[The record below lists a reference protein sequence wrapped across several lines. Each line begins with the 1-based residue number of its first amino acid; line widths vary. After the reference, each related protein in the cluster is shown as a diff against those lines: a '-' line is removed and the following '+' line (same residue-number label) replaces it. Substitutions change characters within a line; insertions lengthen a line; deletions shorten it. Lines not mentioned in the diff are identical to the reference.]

1 MTTTATFR
9 RHIDAPPEC
18 VYRLLLDRDAVR
30 RWKVPDGM
38 RSHVHA
44 FDACEGGA
52 FRVSLTYD
60 AADAAKAVGKTQART
75 DTYHGRFVSLVPY
88 SKVVE
93 ATEFETADAAFAGEM
108 TITWTLA
115 PAAGGT
121 DLTAVHAGVPDGIS
135 AADNALGWNMALD
148 KLAALAEAAS

>member
-1 MTTTATFR
+1 MTTTVTFT
-9 RHIDAPPEC
+9 RHIDAPPER

-38 RSHVHA
+38 TSIVQT
-44 FDACEGGA
+44 FDAHEGGA

-60 AADAAKAVGKTQART
+60 AADAIGKTQART
-75 DTYHGRFVSLVPY
+75 DTYHGRFVLLVPY
-88 SKVVE
+88 SKIVE
-93 ATEFETADAAFAGEM
+93 ATEFETTDAALAGEM

-121 DLTAVHAGVPDGIS
+121 DLTAVHADVPDGVS
-135 AADNALGWNMALD
+135 AADNELGWNMSLD
-148 KLAALAEAAS
+148 KLAALAEAGGD